1 MPGLDP
7 LFLTLAEDSSQATK
21 YLMSLSTKKSLRPQ
35 TPSILNSALSSQGA
49 DPFQPVG
56 NRAAWKQQRLRGEA
70 SIVLSQLVKAT
81 TALSHHRPSS
91 SSSPWAKGLGVTQ
104 EAAPQMHPT
113 SLGHRTC
120 HLACTKP
127 SPLGKGHSP
136 TTDLWAQ
143 V

>member
-56 NRAAWKQQRLRGEA
+56 NRAAWKQQRLQGEA
-70 SIVLSQLVKAT
+70 SIVLSQLVAPEG
-81 TALSHHRPSS
+81 HHCSQPPPSLIVII
-91 SSSPWAKGLGVTQ
+91 PMG
-104 EAAPQMHPT
+104 
-113 SLGHRTC
+113 
-120 HLACTKP
+120 
-127 SPLGKGHSP
+127 
-136 TTDLWAQ
+136 
-143 V
+143 